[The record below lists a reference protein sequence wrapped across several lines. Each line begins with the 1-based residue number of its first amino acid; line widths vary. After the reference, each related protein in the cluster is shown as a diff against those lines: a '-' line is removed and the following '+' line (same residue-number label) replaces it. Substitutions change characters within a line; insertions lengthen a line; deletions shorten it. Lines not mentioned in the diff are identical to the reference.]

1 MIQTKARNDK
11 AKAARA
17 VIRAEF
23 ERERAE
29 ILGTAQ
35 VSVPAQPVQPVAVE
49 QKPAQQPQQNN
60 KQQHQHNRR

>member
-29 ILGTAQ
+29 ILGTLQ
-35 VSVPAQPVQPVAVE
+35 VSAPAQPVQPVAVE